1 MKKRWLIPVLVAVII
16 GAMAYG
22 LTRWA
27 ACNRCQPA
35 PDRQVSDRQV
45 PGRLEDVSFL
55 KRELRLNDAQAR
67 EIAKLHVSRNAKLAD
82 CCQRHCAVRARLGPA
97 LCNETNGTVQARMIV
112 EEMCRAYEAGE
123 LATLDHI
130 QLVRALLNPEQ
141 KKRFDELIA
150 ECVCASC
157 PMCGGGVKAAPK
169 VKVPIEA
176 AGRSVHSGT
185 HAGVENGTATH
196 KGAI

>member
-1 MKKRWLIPVLVAVII
+1 MKRYWLIPLLVAVII

-35 PDRQVSDRQV
+35 PDRQM

-67 EIAKLHVSRNAKLAD
+67 EIAKLHVSWNAKLAD

-97 LCNETNGTVQARMIV
+97 LCNETNGTVQAKMIV

-130 QLVRALLNPEQ
+130 QRVRALLNPEQ

-157 PMCGGGVKAAPK
+157 PMCGGGVKAPSK
-169 VKVPIEA
+169 V
-176 AGRSVHSGT
+176 RS
-185 HAGVENGTATH
+185 AN
-196 KGAI
+196 